1 MSKSRKFPKMLP
13 EPLQIYAMNGP
24 YPDLLRVSF
33 TDGSTQMYELKVK
46 QPRPVLKDGLDRF
59 TETCV
64 GYEKTGDCWPSQPAA
79 KKNYQVHYSTEREE
93 K

>member
-1 MSKSRKFPKMLP
+1 VSKSRKFPKMLP

-64 GYEKTGDCWPSQPAA
+64 GYEKTGDAA
-79 KKNYQVHYSTEREE
+79 TSTVRKE